1 MMKLWRSIILV
12 SMLALFSGN
21 ILLFAQ
27 ESTEEAEATV
37 VQESTEEAQATP
49 EGTEEVQ
56 ATPVV
61 EPVIIAVSGSGIVN
75 SLLESVLAASNSGI
89 ALEATTNGTSAGF
102 ADLCTGT
109 SSITTASRAINTDE
123 TLACSESTVEFYE
136 LIVGFDIP
144 ALIAN
149 PQDTALTCL
158 TVDQIN
164 SVFAPSAINQ
174 ITNWG
179 QIGLAETLDLALT
192 PIVPADTT
200 TTYAAFENFVEGI
213 GLRADATI
221 ADSAGAIATVESTSG
236 AIAVVPLQAA
246 LDAQASVQILSVDF
260 GDGSGCL
267 QPSAEAV
274 EDSLY
279 NLATPLLVYVNA
291 AAAEQLAP
299 ALALLTSDESA
310 NLIAA
315 AGYTPVSAA
324 QTELNRAILRG
335 ERENQSVA
343 TAASFEIPADLT
355 GSFTVG
361 GSLAGYRIADS
372 IANRLSSSYQGVTS
386 TRQFNG
392 QLGDAAKLCD
402 GSLDILFTTNQL
414 PEEQQ
419 QACADAGI
427 STANVAL
434 GAQAV
439 VLVANNGDDFA
450 SCLTTDQIR
459 TIWSNTSA
467 GTVLSWNN
475 VAETFPETAL
485 TLFAL
490 REGNYLNDLLMV
502 KAGAIADTV
511 RTDVAEQNT
520 DALYRAAATANVA
533 GALTYMGWAD
543 YERVLANN
551 QQNIQIVAVNA
562 GDGCVVPNL
571 ETIENGTY
579 PLSQQVGI
587 VINQSALATKAVQS
601 YVWSIFA
608 DENQSLFTASGMIAP
623 AAITDLRTNLLLQ
636 FAEAEQKALEQA
648 AEVTPEATE
657 QTP

>member
-1 MMKLWRSIILV
+1 MKLWRSIILV

-27 ESTEEAEATV
+27 ESTEEAEATAV
-37 VQESTEEAQATP
+37 LESTEEPQATAIP
-49 EGTEEVQ
+49 ETTEVAE

-61 EPVIIAVSGSGIVN
+61 EPITIAVSGSGIVN
-75 SLLESVLAASNSGI
+75 SLLESVLSASASGI
-89 ALEATTNGTSAGF
+89 ALQATTNGTSAGF
-102 ADLCTGT
+102 ADLCAGT
-109 SSITTASRAINTDE
+109 ASVTTASRVITTDE
-123 TLACSESTVEFYE
+123 TLACSESSVEFYE
-136 LIVGFDIP
+136 LTVGFDIP

-149 PQDTALTCL
+149 PQDSALTCL

-164 SVFAPSAINQ
+164 RVFAPSAVNQ

-179 QIGLAETLDLALT
+179 QVGLAETLDLALT
-192 PIVPADTT
+192 AVVPADTT
-200 TTYAAFENFVEGI
+200 TTYAAFETFVEGL
-213 GLRADATI
+213 GLRADATTSE
-221 ADSAGAIATVESTSG
+221 SAGAVTTVETTSG

-246 LDAQASVQILSVDF
+246 LDAQASVQIVSVDF
-260 GDGSGCL
+260 GDGNCV

-274 EDSLY
+274 EDGLY
-279 NLATPLLVYVNA
+279 SLATPMLVYVNA
-291 AAAEQLAP
+291 AATEQLAP
-299 ALALLTSDESA
+299 ALALFTSDESA
-310 NLIAA
+310 NLIAS

-324 QTELNRAILRG
+324 QAELNRAILRG

-355 GSFTVG
+355 GSFSVG

-392 QLGDAAKLCD
+392 QLGDTANLCG
-402 GSLDILFTTNQL
+402 GSIDILFTTSELTQ
-414 PEEQQ
+414 EQQ
-419 QACADAGI
+419 QTCNDAGI
-427 STANVAL
+427 STVSVAL

-450 SCLTTDQIR
+450 ACLTTDQIR

-467 GTVLSWNN
+467 GNVLSWNN

-502 KAGAIADTV
+502 KTGAIADTV

-543 YERVLANN
+543 YERVMANN
-551 QQNIQIVAVNA
+551 QQNIQLVAVNA
-562 GDGCVVPNL
+562 GDGCVVPGL

-579 PLSQQVGI
+579 PLSQQVNI
-587 VINQSALATKAVQS
+587 VINQSSLATKAVQS
-601 YVWSIFA
+601 YIWSIFA

-623 AAITDLRTNLLLQ
+623 ATVTDVRTNLLLQ
-636 FAEAEQKALEQA
+636 FAEAEQQALEQA